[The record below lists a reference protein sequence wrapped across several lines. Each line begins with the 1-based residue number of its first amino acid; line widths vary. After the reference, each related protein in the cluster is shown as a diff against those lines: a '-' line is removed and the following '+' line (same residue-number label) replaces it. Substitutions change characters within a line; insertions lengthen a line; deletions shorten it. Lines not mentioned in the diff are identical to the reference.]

1 MSIATPREIATDAL
15 TGYALGTDITREDV
29 WQLIVDV
36 IEAERAADFDVP
48 EPLAGVIQ
56 VGEFNV
62 FRNAQGERLVDV
74 SSLNASMDGE
84 LILVRQD
91 GSTATIKGDWETG
104 WSA

>member
-1 MSIATPREIATDAL
+1 MTMKNPRAIATDAL
-15 TGYALGTDITREDV
+15 TGYPLGADLTREDV

-36 IEAERAADFDVP
+36 IEAERALEVP

-56 VGEFNV
+56 VGQFDV
-62 FRNAQGERLVDV
+62 FRNAQGEHLIDTTN
-74 SSLNASMDGE
+74 LDPEMKGE

-91 GSTATIKGDWETG
+91 GSTATIRGDWETG